1 MVKKE
6 ILCESCEAVFRIQHD
21 MEEHYYSVSHCPFC
35 GDGLNSI
42 DNEDE
47 LYDEENQEDFE

>member
-1 MVKKE
+1 MRKKE

-21 MEEHYYSVSHCPFC
+21 MEEHYYSISHCPFC
-35 GDGLNSI
+35 GDELNSSE

-47 LYDEENQEDFE
+47 LYDDEDYN

>member
-6 ILCESCEAVFRIQHD
+6 ILCESCEAVFRIQHN

-35 GDGLNSI
+35 GDDLNSI

-47 LYDEENQEDFE
+47 LYDEEDQEDF

>member
-6 ILCESCEAVFRIQHD
+6 ILCESCEAVFRIQTN

-35 GDGLNSI
+35 GDDLNSS
-42 DNEDE
+42 DNQDE
-47 LYDEENQEDFE
+47 LYDDEDYD